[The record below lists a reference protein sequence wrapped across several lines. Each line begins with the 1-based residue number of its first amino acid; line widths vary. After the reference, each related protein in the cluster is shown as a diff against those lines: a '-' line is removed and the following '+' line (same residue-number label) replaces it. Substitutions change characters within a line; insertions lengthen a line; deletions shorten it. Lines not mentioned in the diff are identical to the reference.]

1 MHFVEFK
8 GHSNASR
15 HMMLKYV
22 RIPALHSSELEFVSF
37 ELIPIGNLPREY
49 EHEMGYGC
57 PNGPLQQGDV
67 GVM

>member
-1 MHFVEFK
+1 
-8 GHSNASR
+8 
-15 HMMLKYV
+15 MMLKYV

-37 ELIPIGNLPREY
+37 ELIPIGNLLREY